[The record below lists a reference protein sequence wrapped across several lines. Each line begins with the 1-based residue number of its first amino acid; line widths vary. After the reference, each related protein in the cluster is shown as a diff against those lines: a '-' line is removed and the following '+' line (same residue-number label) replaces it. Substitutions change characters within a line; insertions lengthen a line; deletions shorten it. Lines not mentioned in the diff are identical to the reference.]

1 MFVALGAKQSSSNFY
16 HKSHVISIIVF
27 LSSQIDFVCQN
38 FAHKLCTT
46 GVCAAAATRI
56 KSLMVGS
63 GRGKGKGG
71 SNNKCANTQFCDIR
85 SHHMDNV

>member
-1 MFVALGAKQSSSNFY
+1 MCLLLSGQNNPPSNFY

-71 SNNKCANTQFCDIR
+71 LEQQMCKHS
-85 SHHMDNV
+85 VL